1 MKIKCDYCGN
11 TYEDTLHECPDC
23 GAPNPSHKNDSGP
36 KTIED
41 LKKLSNLGNNNVY
54 RLKKEIQEELEE
66 NGYILPKGLIPMCE
80 VVKKLKIDID
90 YLNRLANL

>member
-1 MKIKCDYCGN
+1 MNAK
-11 TYEDTLHECPDC
+11 ETLNLISKQWCSID
-23 GAPNPSHKNDSGP
+23 
-36 KTIED
+36 D

-54 RLKKEIQEELEE
+54 KLKKEIQDELEA

-90 YLNRLANL
+90 YLNKLNNL

>member
-1 MKIKCDYCGN
+1 MNAK
-11 TYEDTLHECPDC
+11 DTLNLISKQWCSID
-23 GAPNPSHKNDSGP
+23 
-36 KTIED
+36 D

-54 RLKKEIQEELEE
+54 KLKKEIQDELEA

-90 YLNRLANL
+90 YLNKLCNL

>member
-1 MKIKCDYCGN
+1 MNAK
-11 TYEDTLHECPDC
+11 ETLNLISKQWCSID
-23 GAPNPSHKNDSGP
+23 
-36 KTIED
+36 D

-54 RLKKEIQEELEE
+54 KLKKEIQDELEA

-90 YLNRLANL
+90 YLNKLSNL

>member
-1 MKIKCDYCGN
+1 MIMTAK
-11 TYEDTLHECPDC
+11 ETLELISKQWC
-23 GAPNPSHKNDSGP
+23 
-36 KTIED
+36 TIED

-54 RLKKEIQEELEE
+54 RLKKEMQEELEA

-90 YLNRLANL
+90 YLNRLANLS

>member
-1 MKIKCDYCGN
+1 MNAK
-11 TYEDTLHECPDC
+11 ETLNLISKQWCSID
-23 GAPNPSHKNDSGP
+23 
-36 KTIED
+36 D

-54 RLKKEIQEELEE
+54 KLKKEIQDELES

-90 YLNRLANL
+90 YLNKLSNL

>member
-1 MKIKCDYCGN
+1 MNAK
-11 TYEDTLHECPDC
+11 DTLILISKQWCNID
-23 GAPNPSHKNDSGP
+23 
-36 KTIED
+36 D

-54 RLKKEIQEELEE
+54 KLKKEIQDELES

-90 YLNRLANL
+90 YLNKLSNL

>member
-1 MKIKCDYCGN
+1 MNAK
-11 TYEDTLHECPDC
+11 ETLNLISKQWCNID
-23 GAPNPSHKNDSGP
+23 
-36 KTIED
+36 D

-54 RLKKEIQEELEE
+54 KLKKEIQDELES

-90 YLNRLANL
+90 YLNKLSNL

>member
-1 MKIKCDYCGN
+1 MNAK
-11 TYEDTLHECPDC
+11 DTLNLISKQWCSID
-23 GAPNPSHKNDSGP
+23 
-36 KTIED
+36 D

-54 RLKKEIQEELEE
+54 KLKKEIQDELEA

-90 YLNRLANL
+90 YLNKLSNL

>member
-1 MKIKCDYCGN
+1 MTAK
-11 TYEDTLHECPDC
+11 ETLKLLSRQWC
-23 GAPNPSHKNDSGP
+23 
-36 KTIED
+36 TIED

-54 RLKKEIQEELEE
+54 KLKKEIQADLEA

-90 YLNRLANL
+90 YLDKLANLD